1 MGLKHLSVVTGG
13 LESRSGGLAPQ
24 HQAAGWLRTQEKG
37 VSVSLYWIYQ
47 LIAEDRARGGDL
59 YLRRKGKKAPHE
71 DGHGSD
77 AEPGGD

>member
-1 MGLKHLSVVTGG
+1 MQRHSARTKVFLDVWASSICPLLREGWS
-13 LESRSGGLAPQ
+13 PD
-24 HQAAGWLRTQEKG
+24 QAAGWLRTQEKG

-71 DGHGSD
+71 DGHG
-77 AEPGGD
+77 